1 VSTISPSASAVPAGP
16 GRSPAASQQL
26 STLRLTLLRA
36 CYLVLVVG
44 LSIKYAPVIGDIASL
59 PRMDSVVVA
68 LLSAMGL
75 LSVVGLFSPVR
86 MLPLLVFEIAWK
98 AIWVGAVALPTV
110 LDGSADDGTMATLFA
125 CAWALPFVFVVPW
138 RHVARTYL
146 GKAEPFAITRKPT
159 RGSL

>member
-1 VSTISPSASAVPAGP
+1 MTTISISASPAPRDAGN
-16 GRSPAASQQL
+16 SQRATPPI
-26 STLRLTLLRA
+26 STLRRNLLRA

-44 LSIKYAPVIGDIASL
+44 LSIKYAPLIGGISSA
-59 PRMDSVVVA
+59 PRMDGVVVA

-98 AIWVGAVALPTV
+98 AIWVGAVALPKM
-110 LDGSADDGTMATLFA
+110 LEGSADDGTMATLFA

-138 RHVARTYL
+138 RLVTRTFL
-146 GKAEPFAITRKPT
+146 GAAEPLFSIPMR
-159 RGSL
+159 RSL